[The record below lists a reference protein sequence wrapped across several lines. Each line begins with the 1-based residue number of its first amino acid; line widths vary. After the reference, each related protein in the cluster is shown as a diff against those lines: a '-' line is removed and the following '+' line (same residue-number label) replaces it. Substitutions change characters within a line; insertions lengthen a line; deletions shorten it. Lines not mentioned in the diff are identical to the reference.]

1 MSNIRLNPRKAI
13 TLALSMTVAV
23 TANLWGLAAW
33 AGDPFRNSNTR
44 DIGDR
49 TEAAIEAIFVEGDYT
64 KGQGLV
70 TEAIAANPN
79 EPLTHAIAAALAYS
93 NEDWEA
99 LRPHARATL
108 DAAEKLLDS
117 DPLRGNIYMAVG
129 NFIEGSYTIKTQGP
143 IGAVSKLQKV
153 LQYISEAEKI
163 DADDPEL
170 SLLKGY
176 MELMLAVNLPFA
188 NPENAIA
195 NFRDNAAPT
204 YMVNRGIAIAYRD
217 LEKYDQA
224 LTYVEKAL
232 QETPDNPEVHYL
244 QAQILYK
251 LGKQRN
257 DAALVEQAAELF
269 ESVIARQDQ
278 LPDYLD
284 TPLQFELQ
292 LARNWLQENS

>member
-1 MSNIRLNPRKAI
+1 MRNIRLIPRKAV

-23 TANLWGLAAW
+23 TANLFGSAAW
-33 AGDPFRNSNTR
+33 AGDPFRSTNAR

-49 TEAAIEAIFVEGDYT
+49 TEATIEAIFVEGNYT
-64 KGQGLV
+64 RAESLAQ
-70 TEAIAANPN
+70 EAISAEPN

-108 DAAEKLLDS
+108 EAAENLMAS

-129 NFIEGSYTIKTQGP
+129 HFIDGSYTMKTQGP
-143 IGAVSKLQKV
+143 LGAVSKLQKV

-163 DADDPEL
+163 DANDPEL
-170 SLLKGY
+170 NLLKGY

-217 LEKYDQA
+217 MEDYDQA
-224 LTYVEKAL
+224 LEYVERAL
-232 QETPDNPEVHYL
+232 QEAPDNPEVHYL

-251 LGKQRN
+251 LGKERN
-257 DAALVEQAAELF
+257 DPDLVAQSAELF

-284 TPLQFELQ
+284 TPLQFELG
-292 LARNWLQENS
+292 LARNWLAENS

>member
-1 MSNIRLNPRKAI
+1 MRKFQLIPRKAV
-13 TLALSMTVAV
+13 TLALSMTVAIS
-23 TANLWGLAAW
+23 ANVLGSAAW
-33 AGDPFRNSNTR
+33 AGDPFRSTDAR

-49 TEAAIEAIFVEGDYT
+49 TEATIEAIFVEGNYT
-64 KGQGLV
+64 KAESLV
-70 TEAIAANPN
+70 QEAIAAEPN
-79 EPLTHAIAAALAYS
+79 EPLAHAMAAALAYS
-93 NEDWEA
+93 NENWEA
-99 LRPHARATL
+99 LRPYARATL
-108 DAAEKLLDS
+108 AAAEDLMAS

-129 NFIEGSYTIKTQGP
+129 HFIDGSYTIKTQGP

-163 DADDPEL
+163 DANDPEL

-217 LEKYDQA
+217 MEDYDQA
-224 LTYVEKAL
+224 LEYVKKAL

-244 QAQILYK
+244 HGQILYK
-251 LGKQRN
+251 LGKERN
-257 DAALVEQAAELF
+257 DSDLVAQSAELF

-284 TPLQFELQ
+284 TPLQFELG
-292 LARNWLQENS
+292 LARNWLAENS